1 MISIRKSQ
9 ARGHANHGWLD
20 SYHSFSFA
28 EYYDSA
34 HMQYSV
40 LRVINEDKVAG
51 GAGFGMHGHRDM
63 EIITYMLAGEI
74 KHQDSMGN
82 GAVIRAGDVQRM
94 SAGTGV
100 RHSEMNASADTEA
113 HLLQIWLLPSKEGLP
128 PSYEDK
134 TIPPASKSN
143 QWCLVASPNARD
155 DSLMIHQ
162 DVELWA
168 SVLDANQMLSYA
180 LQPGRCGYLQVAR
193 GQMYLNGQLLT
204 VGDAAM
210 IEAENQ
216 MTITAVTESEV
227 LLFDLPNTG
236 DSLSISS

>member
-1 MISIRKSQ
+1 MITLRKSQ

-40 LRVINEDKVAG
+40 LRVINEDKVAPG
-51 GAGFGMHGHRDM
+51 TGFGMHGHRDM
-63 EIITYMLAGEI
+63 EIITYMLGGEI

-82 GAVIRAGDVQRM
+82 GAVIKAGDVQRM

-100 RHSEMNASADTEA
+100 RHSEVNASDNTEA
-113 HLLQIWLLPSKEGLP
+113 HLLQIWLLPSQQGLP

-134 TIPPASKSN
+134 TIPYEQKLN
-143 QWCLVASPNARD
+143 QWRLIASPTARSQ
-155 DSLMIHQ
+155 SLMIQQ

-168 SVLDANQMLSYA
+168 TILDAHHSITYDIQST
-180 LQPGRCGYLQVAR
+180 RCGYLQVAR
-193 GQMYLNGQLLT
+193 GQVKLNGQLLSA
-204 VGDAAM
+204 GDAAM
-210 IEAENQ
+210 IDAESHLQ
-216 MTITAVTESEV
+216 LQALEESEL
-227 LLFDLPNTG
+227 LLFDLPSEHQSTAFTA
-236 DSLSISS
+236 